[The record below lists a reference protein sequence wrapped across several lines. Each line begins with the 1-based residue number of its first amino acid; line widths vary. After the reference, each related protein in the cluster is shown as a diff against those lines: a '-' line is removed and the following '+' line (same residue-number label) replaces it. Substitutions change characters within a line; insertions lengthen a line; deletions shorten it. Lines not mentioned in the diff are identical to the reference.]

1 MDKIR
6 VLIVDDSAVV
16 RELMSKSLTADSR
29 FEVVGTAVDPY
40 SARDKIAL
48 RNVDVLTLDIEM
60 PRMDGLT
67 FLKYLMKYFPLPVV
81 VVSSLTDGKNA
92 ASLDALELGAVDI
105 VPKPGG
111 AYSVADI
118 LETLK
123 EKILIAASVDF
134 SKIKIQAQKNRDLVL
149 KEPKRLLSQIATTN
163 KLVAVGASTGG
174 TIALEALFK
183 GFTPD
188 FPPTVCVIHMP
199 ERFTTTFAQRLDSIC
214 QVNVVEAANGMMLV
228 PATVYLAPGNFHL
241 MVRARGKD
249 FFLRVVDGPKVHHQR
264 PAVDVLF
271 QSVAVEAG
279 RNAVGVLLTGMGR
292 DGADG
297 LLKIKNAG
305 GITIAQDEASCIVF
319 GMPKEAIAL
328 GAADKVLPLEQIAE
342 AVHQAVK
349 N

>member
-1 MDKIR
+1 
-6 VLIVDDSAVV
+6 
-16 RELMSKSLTADSR
+16 
-29 FEVVGTAVDPY
+29 
-40 SARDKIAL
+40 
-48 RNVDVLTLDIEM
+48 LTLDIEM

-67 FLKYLMKYFPLPVV
+67 FLKYLMKYFPIPVV

-134 SKIKIQAQKNRDLVL
+134 SKIKVQAQKNREIVL
-149 KEPKRLLSQIATTN
+149 KAPKRLLSQIATTN
-163 KLVAVGASTGG
+163 KLIAVGASTGG
-174 TIALEALFK
+174 TIALESLFK

-199 ERFTTTFAQRLDSIC
+199 ERFTTTFAQRLDSISR
-214 QVNVVEAANGMMLV
+214 VNVVEAADGMMLV

-249 FFLRVVDGPKVHHQR
+249 FFLRVVSGPKVHHQR

-271 QSVAVEAG
+271 QSVAAEAG

-292 DGADG
+292 DGAEG
-297 LLKIKNAG
+297 LLKIKTAG
-305 GITIAQDEASCIVF
+305 GTTIAQDEASCIVF

-328 GAADKVLPLEQIAE
+328 GAADKILPLEQIAE

>member
-1 MDKIR
+1 MEKIR

-16 RELMSKSLTADSR
+16 RELLSKSLTADPR

-67 FLKYLMKYFPLPVV
+67 FLKYLMKYFPIPVV
-81 VVSSLTDGKNA
+81 IVSSLTDGKNA

-123 EKILIAASVDF
+123 EKILTAASLDF
-134 SKIKIQAQKNRDLVL
+134 SKIKVQAQKNRDFVL
-149 KEPKRLLSQIATTN
+149 KEPKRLLSQIVTTN
-163 KLVAVGASTGG
+163 KLIAVGASTGG
-174 TIALEALFK
+174 TIALETLFK
-183 GFTPD
+183 GFTQD

-214 QVNVVEAANGMMLV
+214 RVNVVEAADGMMLV

-249 FFLRVVDGPKVHHQR
+249 FYLRVVDGPKVHHQR

-279 RNAVGVLLTGMGR
+279 RNAVGILLTGMGR

-305 GITIAQDEASCIVF
+305 GTTIAQDEASCIVF

-328 GAADKVLPLEQIAE
+328 GAAGKVLPLEQIAE
-342 AVHQAVK
+342 AVHQTVK